1 MAAILEHQM
10 EKDHHKVIVKGQIKS
25 QDFDRLVEE
34 IDKKMV
40 TGYGNASLNSA
51 DLRQAIS
58 EAVYNP
64 SQVQEVKYIA
74 EDGEV
79 FIDNMMVVVF
89 LDVMNHLAPEGS
101 IYAKTAGF
109 FDLLKK
115 MPRYANDIATA
126 RRELFKDG
134 DYSAEQIRQTLLDET
149 PLKIGQTL
157 MYRRVSDTLLNLTS
171 EELDLKTDPQSKLDF
186 LLLLNQIK
194 TILIELKLEN
204 PFDKEKYAD
213 ISELHDEVCDYVY
226 SELIQSHEKDIISEW
241 LDKYD
246 ELESELNKIHRRQRR
261 ANSRDRSMTRVLKV
275 KRKEKK

>member
-1 MAAILEHQM
+1 MRDDQDKQEIIDELETYFSQLFEEETVPVEDNIKDLARKILVQTLKEIEPELPAKIQKTST
-10 EKDHHKVIVKGQIKS
+10 ELLKLIQLSKGAMTTYFENFISPKLSDGSNFRASDGKRSPQGNSKRSDKS

-134 DYSAEQIRQTLLDET
+134 DYSAEQIRTNIT
-149 PLKIGQTL
+149 GRNP
-157 MYRRVSDTLLNLTS
+157 
-171 EELDLKTDPQSKLDF
+171 
-186 LLLLNQIK
+186 
-194 TILIELKLEN
+194 IE
-204 PFDKEKYAD
+204 D
-213 ISELHDEVCDYVY
+213 
-226 SELIQSHEKDIISEW
+226 
-241 LDKYD
+241 
-246 ELESELNKIHRRQRR
+246 R
-261 ANSRDRSMTRVLKV
+261 ANTNV
-275 KRKEKK
+275 